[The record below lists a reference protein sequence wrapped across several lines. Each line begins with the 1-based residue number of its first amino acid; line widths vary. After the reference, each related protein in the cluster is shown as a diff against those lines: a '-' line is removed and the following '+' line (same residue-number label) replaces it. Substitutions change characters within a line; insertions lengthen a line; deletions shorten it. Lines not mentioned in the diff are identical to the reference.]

1 MAERRKGE
9 NPRLSAG
16 AFYVMNII
24 CYDDQCCSKHN
35 IATKKSRTVR
45 RIKVLVDGLYLA
57 HIEEKTDYYSDG
69 CYSITV
75 RESIDGRFEYFKR
88 VRSVAEAQRL
98 IRERFESAP
107 PGKIP
112 VAELPAAPDAEFYPT
127 PSSLAGKMIAGID
140 WKCVYSVLEPSA
152 GKGDLLHALDSYA
165 KRYRTPL
172 ERRGFSVRKNCD
184 TIERDTNLQFIL
196 RGKGFRV
203 IADDFLSYD
212 ALKRYDVIL
221 MNPPFSE
228 GDKHLMKALM
238 LQENGGQICCLLNAE
253 TIRNPYTKLRQKL
266 VQMLMERNARIE
278 FIKDA
283 FKHAER
289 PSDVEV
295 AIVTVNIP
303 QARKASSILEGLKR
317 AQEQASQHTEP
328 KAITHSD
335 WIHAMIDNYQF
346 EIRAGN
352 TLIEEYM
359 AIVPYIMVGSDNFKE
374 PTIQLSAGGE
384 KYSQGRENGLLNAY
398 IHRVRLKYWHEFMYH
413 ERLSEVVGAMPSAM
427 LEEYQNK
434 AESMAEYD
442 FDEYNV
448 RQCIL
453 DMQLQLSKGMDD
465 AILVLFDKLSAEH
478 AYYPECT
485 KNRWYYDG
493 WKTNKAHKIGKKCI
507 IPANGCFA
515 ESWHPELLSTY
526 RCYSLLSDLE
536 KVLNYLDRGQT
547 TFHCNLDMELRRAN
561 AVKKAKVDTTYF
573 EATFYKKG
581 TCHIK
586 FHSDAQHIIDRLNI
600 FAGLHRNWLPPYYG
614 KVKYDDM
621 DAEGRAVIDSYQ
633 GAADYEKVVAS
644 PAEYLPAAQSILKLA

>member
-1 MAERRKGE
+1 
-9 NPRLSAG
+9 
-16 AFYVMNII
+16 MNII
-24 CYDDQCCSKHN
+24 CYDNQFSDSKHN
-35 IATKKSRTVR
+35 IATKKSCTVR

-57 HIEEKTDYYSDG
+57 QIEYDDYYSKG
-69 CYSITV
+69 YYIIRV
-75 RESIDGRFEYFKR
+75 RESPDDDRFEYFKR
-88 VRSVAEAQRL
+88 AGSVAEAKRF
-98 IRERFESAP
+98 IRERFEAEP
-107 PGKIP
+107 PRKIP
-112 VAELPAAPDAEFYPT
+112 VANLPAAPDAEFYPT
-127 PSSLAGKMIAGID
+127 PSFLAGKMIAGID
-140 WKCVYSVLEPSA
+140 WSCVYSVLEPSA

-165 KRYRTPL
+165 KKYRSPL
-172 ERRGFSVRKNCD
+172 ERRDFSVRKNCD

-203 IADDFLSYD
+203 IADNFLSYN

-238 LQENGGQICCLLNAE
+238 LQKNGGQICCLLNAE

-266 VQMLMERNARIE
+266 VQMLMEYNARIE

-289 PSDVEV
+289 SSDVEV

-303 QARKASSILEGLKR
+303 QARKASSILEGLKK
-317 AQEQASQHTEP
+317 AQEQESQHTEP
-328 KAITHSD
+328 TAIANSSD

-352 TLIEEYM
+352 ALIEEYM
-359 AIVPYIMVGSDNFKE
+359 AIIPYIMVGSDSFKE
-374 PTIQLSAGGE
+374 PVIQLSAGGE
-384 KYSQGRENGLLNAY
+384 KYRQGRENELLNAY

-413 ERLSEVVGAMPSAM
+413 EKLDEVVGAMPSAM
-427 LEEYQNK
+427 LEEYRNK

-465 AILVLFDKLSAEH
+465 AILALFDKLSAEH
-478 AYYPECT
+478 AYYPECS

-515 ESWHPELLSTY
+515 ESWSSDFLRTY
-526 RCYSLLSDLE
+526 CCYSILADLE
-536 KVLNYLDRGQT
+536 KVMNYLDRGQT

-561 AVKKAKVDTTYF
+561 AIEKAKVDTTYF

-586 FHSDAQHIIDRLNI
+586 FHPDAQHIIDRLNI

-621 DAEGRAVIDSYQ
+621 DAEGRAVIDTFQ
-633 GAADYEKVVAS
+633 GKEEYEKVVANS
-644 PAEYLPAAQSILKLA
+644 SAYLPATQGILKIC

>member
-1 MAERRKGE
+1 
-9 NPRLSAG
+9 
-16 AFYVMNII
+16 MNII
-24 CYDDQCCSKHN
+24 CYENQFSGSKHI
-35 IATKKSRTVR
+35 IATTRSRTVR
-45 RIKVLVDGLYLA
+45 SIKVLVDGLYLA
-57 HIEEKTDYYSDG
+57 QIEYNADRYSNGYY
-69 CYSITV
+69 IIRV
-75 RESIDGRFEYFKR
+75 RESPDDDRFEYFKR
-88 VRSVAEAQRL
+88 AGSVAEAKRF
-98 IRERFESAP
+98 IREKFEAEP
-107 PGKIP
+107 PRKMP

-127 PSSLAGKMIAGID
+127 PSFLAGKMVARID
-140 WKCVYSVLEPSA
+140 WSCVYSVLEPSA

-165 KRYRTPL
+165 KEYRSPL
-172 ERRGFSVRKNCD
+172 ERRDFSVRKNCD

-238 LQENGGQICCLLNAE
+238 LQKNGGQICCLLNAE

-266 VQMLMERNARIE
+266 VQMLMEYNARIE

-303 QARKASSILEGLKR
+303 QARKASSILEGLKK
-317 AQEQASQHTEP
+317 AQEQETQHAEP
-328 KAITHSD
+328 TAITNSD
-335 WIHAMIDNYQF
+335 WIYAMIDNYQF

-352 TLIEEYM
+352 ALIEEYM
-359 AIVPYIMVGSDNFKE
+359 AIVPYIMVGSDSFKE
-374 PTIQLSAGGE
+374 PVIKLSAGGE
-384 KYSQGRENGLLNAY
+384 TYRQGRENELLNAY
-398 IHRVRLKYWHEFMYH
+398 IHRVRLKYWHAFMYH
-413 ERLSEVVGAMPSAM
+413 EKLSEVVGAMPSAM
-427 LEEYQNK
+427 LEEYQDK
-434 AESMAEYD
+434 AETMAEYD

-465 AILVLFDKLSAEH
+465 AILALFDTLSAEH

-507 IPANGCFA
+507 IPANGCYA
-515 ESWHPELLSTY
+515 ESWSSEFLRTY
-526 RCYSLLSDLE
+526 RCYNILTDLE
-536 KVLNYLDRGQT
+536 KVMDYLDRGQT
-547 TFHCNLDMELRRAN
+547 TFHCNLEIELRRAN
-561 AVKKAKVDTTYF
+561 VVGRAKVDTTYF

-586 FHSDAQHIIDRLNI
+586 FHPDAQHIIDRLNI

-633 GAADYEKVVAS
+633 GAADYAKVVAS

>member
-1 MAERRKGE
+1 MVGVVYA
-9 NPRLSAG
+9 
-16 AFYVMNII
+16 MNII
-24 CYDDQCCSKHN
+24 CYDNQFRDSKN
-35 IATKKSRTVR
+35 RTEKKSRTVR
-45 RIKVLVDGLYLA
+45 RIKVLVDGQYLA
-57 HIEEKTDYYSDG
+57 FIEYDTERYSKGDYFVR
-69 CYSITV
+69 V
-75 RESIDGRFEYFKR
+75 RESLDSHHFEFLGRSN
-88 VRSVAEAQRL
+88 SVAEAKRL
-98 IRERFESAP
+98 IREKFEAEP
-107 PGKIP
+107 PRKIP
-112 VAELPAAPDAEFYPT
+112 VAELSAAPDAEFYPT
-127 PSSLAGKMIAGID
+127 PSSLAGKMIARVD

-152 GKGDLLHALDSYA
+152 GKGDLLHALERYA
-165 KRYRTPL
+165 KKYRSPL
-172 ERRGFSVRKNCD
+172 ERRDFSVRQNCD

-238 LQENGGQICCLLNAE
+238 LQENGGQICCLLNSE

-266 VQMLMERNARIE
+266 VQMLMEHNARIE

-283 FKHAER
+283 FKYAER

-295 AIVTVNIP
+295 AIVYVNIP
-303 QARKASSILEGLKR
+303 QARKASSILEGLKK
-317 AQEQASQHTEP
+317 AQEQESQHNEP
-328 KAITHSD
+328 TAITNSSD

-352 TLIEEYM
+352 ALLEEYM
-359 AIVPYIMVGSDNFKE
+359 TIVPYIMVGSDVFKE
-374 PTIQLSAGGE
+374 PVIQISAGGE
-384 KYSQGRENGLLNAY
+384 KYRQGSENELINAY
-398 IHRVRLKYWHEFMYH
+398 IHRVREKYWHEFMYH
-413 ERLSEVVGAMPSAM
+413 EKLSEVVGAMPSAM

-434 AESMAEYD
+434 AGSMAEYD

-453 DMQLQLSKGMDD
+453 DMRLQLSKGMND
-465 AILVLFDKLSAEH
+465 AILALFDKLSAEH

-515 ESWHPELLSTY
+515 ESWSSDFLRTY
-526 RCYSLLSDLE
+526 RCYNILADLE
-536 KVLNYLDRGQT
+536 KVMNYLDRGQT
-547 TFHCNLDMELRRAN
+547 AFHCNLDMELRRAN
-561 AVKKAKVDTTYF
+561 AIEKAKVDTTYF

-586 FHSDAQHIIDRLNI
+586 FHPDAQHIIDRLNI
-600 FAGLHRNWLPPYYG
+600 FAGLHHSWLPPYYG

-633 GAADYEKVVAS
+633 GKTDYAKVVAA
-644 PAEYLPAAQSILKLA
+644 PTDFLPVTQSILKLA